1 MDKVI
6 RDGKVAVLYSPGYG
20 AGWYTWNS
28 ARPECLFDPEIVA
41 LVEKKDAAFLNAMVP
56 VRELRSKYK
65 NENDAIVKEIAALA
79 ERKWGKGDGNYFCTL
94 GAEDLTIAWVPEGT
108 LIRVCEYD
116 GAESIE
122 VVGKDSG
129 YVTV

>member
-56 VRELRSKYK
+56 VRV
-65 NENDAIVKEIAALA
+65 IVKEIAALA
-79 ERKWGKGDGNYFCTL
+79 ERKWGADGNYFCTL

-122 VVGKDSG
+122 VVGEDSG